1 MWIRETLFGPSLN
14 AAKEE
19 RKERGAEGERGVK
32 VLALCVST
40 QSGWLYR
47 MHSGGGKEGGGGE
60 RERERGMEGDIS
72 PCAKRRRRRRK
83 DCVRK
88 EGKKRRRGKRKISY
102 SDKPGQ
108 ARASFFCEISP
119 CIPGPCLRSTL
130 AVAPCMRR
138 WILPWR
144 RGRGGGRRR
153 LGRAGLAARGRHAP
167 GGGGAETEAGGRTEK
182 EKRRIYQFTVNCRS
196 KKMNRS

>member
-60 RERERGMEGDIS
+60 RERERKREGGRHFAL
-72 PCAKRRRRRRK
+72 CKK
-83 DCVRK
+83 EKKEKKGLRK
-88 EGKKRRRGKRKISY
+88 ERGEEEEKRKM
-102 SDKPGQ
+102 Q
-108 ARASFFCEISP
+108 
-119 CIPGPCLRSTL
+119 
-130 AVAPCMRR
+130 
-138 WILPWR
+138 
-144 RGRGGGRRR
+144 
-153 LGRAGLAARGRHAP
+153 
-167 GGGGAETEAGGRTEK
+167 
-182 EKRRIYQFTVNCRS
+182 N
-196 KKMNRS
+196 